1 MQGFVIVA
9 TGSKKVKFLNVLTWG
24 MIFAALE
31 FSLTNFRD
39 YSAQVKA
46 VKFAVCCGI
55 QPSSKDL
62 SELLTSLP
70 PLMPHNVFD
79 LIKTLE
85 KLDTQE

>member
-1 MQGFVIVA
+1 MWGFLIVA
-9 TGSKKVKFLNVLTWG
+9 AGSKVKFLNVLTQG

-31 FSLTNFRD
+31 YSLTVFRA

-55 QPSSKDL
+55 QPSREDL

-79 LIKTLE
+79 LIKMLE